1 MVGGRADWYDHAVT
15 AVTFSQVA
23 DEAALHR
30 YREIWAASFAADF
43 DALPADPIDDY
54 RPVLSGPV
62 NGEDV
67 EFWLGTSGRTDV
79 AGVAVRCPIHDNLD
93 LAMVAVNVHPD
104 QRRRGHGR
112 AAAEMALRRVRELG
126 RTRILGEVPSHTRQA
141 DPSPAAA
148 FVRSFDMKPL
158 LTERRRLLDVT
169 SVDAARLDRLI
180 EEAREHAAGY
190 SFVTWADR
198 APPELADD
206 MAGLMAL
213 MSTDPPQGELDLE
226 AEVWDAERYHAH
238 EQSIADR
245 NRQRLAVAARDDRTG
260 RLAGFTDL
268 AAPAGNPEVG
278 YQWDTV
284 VMAEHRGHRLGMLMK
299 ALNLQQL
306 REKLPFVR
314 FLNTWNAEENSYM
327 VRVNEELGFTPMEAW
342 TEWGMTL

>member
-1 MVGGRADWYDHAVT
+1 VVGGRADWYDHAVT

-104 QRRRGHGR
+104 QRRRGHGH

-213 MSTDPPQGELDLE
+213 MSTDPPRGSSTSRPRSGTPS
-226 AEVWDAERYHAH
+226 VITRT
-238 EQSIADR
+238 SSR
-245 NRQRLAVAARDDRTG
+245 SPTGTGSGSRLL
-260 RLAGFTDL
+260 LATT
-268 AAPAGNPEVG
+268 APAGSPGSPTLRLPRGIRRSGTSGTPSSWRNTEVTG
-278 YQWDTV
+278 S
-284 VMAEHRGHRLGMLMK
+284 AC
-299 ALNLQQL
+299 
-306 REKLPFVR
+306 
-314 FLNTWNAEENSYM
+314 
-327 VRVNEELGFTPMEAW
+327 
-342 TEWGMTL
+342 